1 MRFMNVKPSTFLV
14 REKRF
19 NTEALF
25 IPATGVLGVRHITE
39 QVQRLLIPLR
49 PTTEHHHWTIGLPG
63 YLHVLELDQPPR
75 LETRPQGIEAEGL
88 ACPCRHGAHRR
99 AALIGPP

>member
-1 MRFMNVKPSTFLV
+1 MNVKPSTFLV

-39 QVQRLLIPLR
+39 QVSDHGVNSLKINKLIS
-49 PTTEHHHWTIGLPG
+49 
-63 YLHVLELDQPPR
+63 
-75 LETRPQGIEAEGL
+75 
-88 ACPCRHGAHRR
+88 
-99 AALIGPP
+99 